1 MILGTGGLGYVG
13 QFLLRELA
21 QQKLPVRCLIRPGKP
36 KEKLRQLERW
46 GMEWVEGDLLDEV
59 ARLRALKGAR
69 VVIHLAHIRYAS
81 VLLADIHNEIE
92 RIVLM
97 SSLWRFSRVP
107 STAVDEVIESEAV
120 VEASDRPWVL
130 LRPSM
135 IYGPGNDRNISR
147 LRNHLRRWRWITI
160 FGRGYTMHQPVY
172 VEDVVGAT
180 ITAVDQPDIEHRSY
194 ALAGG
199 GMLTYRD
206 LLQTLG
212 YSIGVSPLIMPLPA
226 RPLAYILGVLRDWG
240 FRLPVD
246 SEQIMRLQE
255 DKQYDIADARRDLGF
270 NPSNFEDG
278 IRRIAGWESDE
289 PV

>member
-1 MILGTGGLGYVG
+1 MILVTGGMGYVG

-21 QQKLPVRCLIRPGKP
+21 QQKLPVRCLIRLGKP

-59 ARLRALKGAR
+59 ARRRSLKGVR
-69 VVIHLAHIRYAS
+69 FVIHLAHIRYAS
-81 VLLADIHNEIE
+81 LLLADMHNEIE
-92 RIVLM
+92 RIILM

-120 VEASDRPWVL
+120 VEASDKPWVL

-135 IYGPGNDRNISR
+135 IYGPGHDRNISR
-147 LRNHLRRWRWITI
+147 LRNHLRRWRWIPI
-160 FGRGYTMHQPVY
+160 FGHGYTMHQPVY

-180 ITAVDQPDIEHRSY
+180 ITAMDQPDIEHCSY

-199 GMLTYRD
+199 GILTYRD
-206 LLQTLG
+206 LLQILG
-212 YSIGVSPLIMPLPA
+212 HSIGVSPLIMPLPA
-226 RPLAYILGVLRDWG
+226 RPLAYILGLLNDWG

-270 NPSNFEDG
+270 SPSNFEDG

-289 PV
+289 SV

>member
-1 MILGTGGLGYVG
+1 MILVTGGMGYVG

-21 QQKLPVRCLIRPGKP
+21 QQRLTVRCLIRSGKP
-36 KEKLRQLERW
+36 KGKLRQLEQW
-46 GMEWVEGDLLDEV
+46 GMEWVEGDLLDETT
-59 ARLRALKGAR
+59 RRRALEGAR

-92 RIVLM
+92 RIILM

-107 STAVDEVIESEAV
+107 SASVDEVVESEAV
-120 VEASDRPWVL
+120 VEASDKPWVL

-147 LRNHLRRWRWITI
+147 LRNHLHRWRWIPI
-160 FGRGYTMHQPVY
+160 FGGGHTIHQPVY

-199 GMLTYRD
+199 EVLTYRD
-206 LLQTLG
+206 LLHTLG
-212 YSIGVSPLIMPLPA
+212 HSIGVSPLIVPLPA
-226 RPLAYILGVLRDWG
+226 RPLAYILNVLRNRG

-255 DKQYDIADARRDLGF
+255 DKQYDITDARRDLGF
-270 NPSNFEDG
+270 SPSNFEDG
-278 IRRIAGWESDE
+278 IRRMAGLESDE
-289 PV
+289 LV